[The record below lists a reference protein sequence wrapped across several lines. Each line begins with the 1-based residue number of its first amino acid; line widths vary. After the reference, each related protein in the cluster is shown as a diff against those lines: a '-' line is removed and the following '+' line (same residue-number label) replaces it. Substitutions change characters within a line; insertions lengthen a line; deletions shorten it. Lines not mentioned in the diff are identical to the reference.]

1 MSGALKRTKYI
12 FLWIMKHNNNYFKK
26 SYIIRKQLQNFYI
39 YRFLPSINHAYSKP
53 LKEEE
58 RGKKRKQR
66 VERVIDY
73 IL

>member
-1 MSGALKRTKYI
+1 
-12 FLWIMKHNNNYFKK
+12 MKGGEGGDGFGK
-26 SYIIRKQLQNFYI
+26 
-39 YRFLPSINHAYSKP
+39 
-53 LKEEE
+53 EE